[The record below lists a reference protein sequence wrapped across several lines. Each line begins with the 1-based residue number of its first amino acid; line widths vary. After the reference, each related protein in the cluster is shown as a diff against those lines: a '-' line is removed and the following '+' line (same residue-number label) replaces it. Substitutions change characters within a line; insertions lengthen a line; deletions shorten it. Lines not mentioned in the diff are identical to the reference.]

1 MSMRSRKYVSV
12 SADYLTTNLAYS
24 ALLSVLPLII
34 TQKIGSASIISGIML
49 GVLSAAARGS
59 TLFLGRIIEKVS
71 TFYLMQ
77 CGLGMTVLGLLVFA
91 WMVEALPVASVL
103 GLILLGVGV
112 SVVNFTLRGHIIA
125 TTADAKE
132 QTSFFSL
139 VSLCASGGAAIGP
152 LVASFMQKEF
162 GLLPFFMLLSGIYIF
177 AFLCTGVFFSRRVY
191 IRAAEQVPEKSRS
204 SVLSTLRGLLSSR
217 TTMSVVVIVVIGSVM
232 NGQLFSGMAF
242 EFHEFSSSLLPAG
255 VFFTVDAVAVI
266 CLQLPLNALII
277 RIMGTG
283 QSSTYCM
290 GVSLV
295 WYSTAFLLFGVG
307 ALSHT
312 VGIIFAALIL
322 FSAGECMYA
331 PLTNVAMVES
341 GQSMPLVD
349 VLNCRLLL
357 TAVGESLGSF
367 CGGFLVPLFIAQ
379 FHTAAAYWV
388 ALALIA
394 ACTCMSLLHPTSASR
409 KRSLR

>member
-1 MSMRSRKYVSV
+1 MRSRKYVSV

-34 TQKIGSASIISGIML
+34 TQQIGSASIISGIML

-59 TLFLGRIIEKVS
+59 TLFLGRVIERVS

-77 CGLGMTVLGLLVFA
+77 CGLGMTVLGLLVFS
-91 WMVEALPVASVL
+91 WMVEALPIASVV

-152 LVASFMQKEF
+152 IVASFMQKEF
-162 GLLPFFMLLSGIYIF
+162 GLLPFVLLLTGIYVV
-177 AFLCTGVFFSRRVY
+177 AFLCTGVFFDRRVY
-191 IRAAEQVPEKSRS
+191 IRTAEEASEKSRS
-204 SVLSTLRGLLSSR
+204 SVLVTLRGLLSSR
-217 TTMSVVVIVVIGSVM
+217 TTMPVVVIVVIGSVM

-242 EFHEFSSSLLPAG
+242 EFQEFSSSLLPAG

-266 CLQLPLNALII
+266 CLQLPVNMLIL
-277 RIMGTG
+277 RIM
-283 QSSTYCM
+283 SSGKTSSYCM
-290 GVSLV
+290 GVSLA
-295 WYSTAFLLFGVG
+295 WYSTAFLLFAAGT
-307 ALSHT
+307 LSHT
-312 VGIIFAALIL
+312 VGIICAALIL

-341 GQSMPLVD
+341 GESMPLVD

-379 FHTAAAYWV
+379 FHTAAPYWA

-394 ACTCMSLLHPTSASR
+394 ACTLGSLLYPTSSSR
-409 KRSLR
+409 RYNLR